1 MIRRPPRSTLFPY
14 TTLFRSCAAEP
25 VPEQDR
31 LLERRIGPRPAVE
44 SHQETREHGY
54 GSTANDSSSR
64 NGNASTSPVIGS
76 LPSSASSRSS
86 VFSPSATTTY
96 SVPRRRSATRRRSRT
111 ARSSASSASGVRL
124 RNSRIALFTARSH
137 HGDRAWRPRHH
148 PPDHRRRRSRFTPQ
162 GRHEGVRPLRR
173 PGDQEPA

>member
-14 TTLFRSCAAEP
+14 TTLFRSYVGHDDCAAEP

-31 LLERRIGPRPAVE
+31 LLERRIGPRAAVE

-76 LPSSASSRSS
+76 LPSRASSRSS
-86 VFSPSATTTY
+86 RFSPSATTTY
-96 SVPRRRSATRRRSRT
+96 SFPRR
-111 ARSSASSASGVRL
+111 
-124 RNSRIALFTARSH
+124 
-137 HGDRAWRPRHH
+137 
-148 PPDHRRRRSRFTPQ
+148 
-162 GRHEGVRPLRR
+162 
-173 PGDQEPA
+173 